1 MIQPEKGSIT
11 FNETLLLGFT
21 VHLGWTL
28 GQLEVGNGMRPGRW
42 RSPRCLSKRPGVR
55 LGTAEEAGGKILAA
69 AIRKLGELNQG
80 TFNL

>member
-28 GQLEVGNGMRPGRW
+28 GQLEVGN
-42 RSPRCLSKRPGVR
+42 C
-55 LGTAEEAGGKILAA
+55 
-69 AIRKLGELNQG
+69 QCQ
-80 TFNL
+80 